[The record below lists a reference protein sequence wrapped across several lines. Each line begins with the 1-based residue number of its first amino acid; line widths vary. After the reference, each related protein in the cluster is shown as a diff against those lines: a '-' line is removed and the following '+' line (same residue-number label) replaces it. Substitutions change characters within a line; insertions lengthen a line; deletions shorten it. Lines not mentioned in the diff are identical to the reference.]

1 MLPQRKALNTPG
13 GKPGLRALLAPRS
26 IAVLGAS
33 SDLGKLNGRVLKYL
47 RDQGYAGRIFPI
59 NPKYAAIGDLACY
72 ADAAALPEPVD
83 LAIIALPARQVAS
96 AIRECG
102 HANIHA
108 AIVFSSGFSETGAEG
123 RALEDE
129 LVRVAGEAGVRML
142 GPNNLGLVNAFER
155 VLATFSQYANG
166 PTPAGP
172 IGFVTQSGAFG
183 TAIAALAR
191 ARGLGLGYFVNT
203 GNEADISFAEVM
215 TEVLADERIRVG
227 AGYIEGFKDGPGM
240 LALAAAALAGGKPL
254 VLTKVGRSDAG
265 ARAAASHTGSLA
277 GADAV
282 FDGITRQ
289 FGLVRARNEEHML
302 DLVDVLANCDL
313 PAGRGIG
320 MITQSGGAGVLMADR
335 AEELGLCVPALTE
348 ATQARLRPVIPG
360 FGATGNPVDVTA
372 QFLANPDILRESVIA
387 VLDDP
392 GVHVAIVWLQL
403 MEASVDMLVDI
414 FAQIKAQAKKPF
426 VVCWVAA
433 PEAALV
439 ALRAR
444 GIAVLRGAE
453 PAVDAVAGLILY
465 AEARRN
471 WFADAA
477 QRAALELHAPEFS
490 AARGPVSSAEGA
502 RLLSQAGVHLA
513 PHAVAQSAGA
523 AVAAASRL
531 GYPVALKIESP
542 DILHKTEAGGVRLN
556 LANAAAVRAAFA
568 ALKANAQSYKPGA
581 RIDGVLVQAMSAG
594 EVEFVIGLQRDPV
607 FGIVVMAGLGGV
619 LIEVLKDV
627 AFRKA
632 PVSQEEALR
641 MLDEL
646 KGRAVLDGLRGK
658 PPVNRA
664 RLARLISSVSCFG
677 AAAGG
682 RLRELDLNPVLLS
695 REDAVAVDW
704 LMVLDD

>member
-1 MLPQRKALNTPG
+1 MPTQGQGVQAPRERSAV
-13 GKPGLRALLAPRS
+13 RALLAPRS

-33 SDLGKLNGRVLKYL
+33 ADLGKLNGRVLRYL
-47 RDQGYAGRIFPI
+47 CDKGYAGRIFPV
-59 NPKYAAIGDLACY
+59 NPKYGAIGNLLCY
-72 ADAAALPEPVD
+72 ADPACLPEPVD
-83 LAIIALPARQVAS
+83 LAIVALPAAQVAD
-96 AIRECG
+96 AIRACG
-102 HANIHA
+102 RARIPA
-108 AIVFSSGFSETGAEG
+108 AVVFSSGFSETGAEG
-123 RALEDE
+123 RALETE
-129 LVRVAGEAGVRML
+129 LVRAAHEAGVRLL
-142 GPNNLGLVNAFER
+142 GPNNLGLINAFER
-155 VLATFSQYANG
+155 VVATFSQYAG
-166 PTPAGP
+166 GETPPGP

-191 ARGLGLGYFVNT
+191 RRGLGLGYFVNT

-215 TEVLADERIRVG
+215 AEVISDERIRVG
-227 AGYIEGFKDGPGM
+227 AGYIEGFKDGPGV
-240 LALAAAALAGGKPL
+240 LALAETALAMGKPL
-254 VLTKVGRSDAG
+254 VVTKVGRSGAG

-289 FGLVRARNEEHML
+289 YGLVRARNEEHML
-302 DLVDVLANCDL
+302 DLAEVLASCAL
-313 PAGRGIG
+313 PEGAGIG

-335 AEELGLCVPALTE
+335 AEELGLKVPTLSA

-372 QFLANPDILRESVIA
+372 QFLAEPSILRESVIA

-392 GVHVAIVWLQL
+392 GVHIAIVWLQL
-403 MEASVDMLVDI
+403 MESAVNMLVGI
-414 FAQIKAQAKKPF
+414 FEQIKAQTSKPF

-453 PAVDAVAGLILY
+453 PAIDAVAGLIRY
-465 AEARRN
+465 ADARRN
-471 WFADAA
+471 WLANAEW
-477 QRAALELHAPEFS
+477 RAALQLPAPQFG
-490 AARGPVSSAEGA
+490 AMRGPAGSAEGA
-502 RLLSQAGVHLA
+502 RLLEQAGVRLA
-513 PHAVAQSAGA
+513 PHALAASADA
-523 AVAAASRL
+523 AVAAAERL

-542 DILHKTEAGGVRLN
+542 DILHKTEAGGVRLG
-556 LANAAAVRAAFA
+556 LADAAAVRSAYA
-568 ALKANAQSYKPGA
+568 ALMSGARAHKAEA
-581 RIDGVLVQAMSAG
+581 RIDGVLVQAMAAG

-607 FGIVVMAGLGGV
+607 FGVVVMAGLGGV

-632 PVSQEEALR
+632 PVSEAEALR

-646 KGRAVLDGLRGK
+646 RGRAVLDGLRGK

-664 RLARLISSVSCFG
+664 RLARLISAVSRFG
-677 AAAGG
+677 AAAGA

-704 LMVLDD
+704 LMLLEN